1 MGRYGEMAP
10 VRGALSCG
18 VRVGLRF
25 GLGLTPGVVGLTP
38 RSQGAVL
45 VGALPLARPLP
56 LAVALTESELNAER
70 KPAPSHT
77 QCTTTG

>member
-1 MGRYGEMAP
+1 MHDAGACEVDDAREDDLVLYGGDVGEMWGRCGRDMGEIQGDGA
-10 VRGALSCG
+10 REEALSGG

-45 VGALPLARPLP
+45 V
-56 LAVALTESELNAER
+56 
-70 KPAPSHT
+70 
-77 QCTTTG
+77 